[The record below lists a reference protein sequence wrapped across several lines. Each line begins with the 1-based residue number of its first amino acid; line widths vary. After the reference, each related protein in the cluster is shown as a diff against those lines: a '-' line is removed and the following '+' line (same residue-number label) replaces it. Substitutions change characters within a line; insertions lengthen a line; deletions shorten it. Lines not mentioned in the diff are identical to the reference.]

1 MVHCDTNDG
10 KASVTLGHGDAD
22 DGKTSSKP
30 IARCHSRTHVRPFSS
45 TRMGRRPCS
54 SASMSDGLHEWKAPL
69 QMNRM
74 WSVLTLPYLVETT
87 DPSMMGSKSL
97 WTPSELASAPPER
110 QLNWKKRALASLTG
124 AGGHPW
130 QNVSLIQSTQFHA
143 RHRQISG
150 VKLTVYMCG
159 CWQCTGCLRR

>member
-1 MVHCDTNDG
+1 MLCTSQAFMILLTGCTAIQHLSASAYLLITHCHIIHWHIEMQTMARPAVHWGLVMQTM
-10 KASVTLGHGDAD
+10 ARPAVHQLHGALNCR
-22 DGKTSSKP
+22 
-30 IARCHSRTHVRPFSS
+30 AYVRPLSS

-110 QLNWKKRALASLTG
+110 HLE
-124 AGGHPW
+124 
-130 QNVSLIQSTQFHA
+130 
-143 RHRQISG
+143 
-150 VKLTVYMCG
+150 
-159 CWQCTGCLRR
+159 